1 MIYFL
6 EDDES
11 IRELVIYT
19 LQSAGLEALGFERPS
34 AFWAALSYRIP
45 SLVLLDIM
53 LPEEDGLSVL
63 RGLRSVAAT
72 RKLPVMMLTAKATEY
87 DAVIGLDS
95 GADDYVQ
102 KPFRMMELL
111 SRVRALLRRSEP
123 INEHASYRLGKLYVS
138 PQKHL
143 VEVSGESVTLTLKE
157 FEILCLLLE
166 NQNMVLSRDRLLDRI
181 WGEGLARESRT
192 VDVHM
197 RTLRQKLGEAGSY
210 IETVRGMGYKID
222 SKRQF

>member
-11 IRELVIYT
+11 IRELVLYT
-19 LQSAGLEALGFERPS
+19 LQSAGMESEGFARPS
-34 AFWAALSYRIP
+34 AFWAALEHRMP
-45 SLVLLDIM
+45 SLLLLDIM
-53 LPEEDGLSVL
+53 LPEEDGLSIL
-63 RGLRSVAAT
+63 RKLRTSALT
-72 RKLPVMMLTAKATEY
+72 RKLPVMMLTAKNTEY

-123 INEHASYRLGKLYVS
+123 NGEETAYHLGELYVS

-143 VEVSGESVTLTLKE
+143 VEVASVPVILTLKE

-166 NQNMVLSRDRLLDRI
+166 NQNMVLSRDRLLDRL

-197 RTLRQKLGEAGSY
+197 RTLRQKLGIAGTY

-222 SKRQF
+222 GKRF